1 MQSLCCIYDLG
12 SDMLD
17 FKKGDGKLTALKLSR
32 DSFGEKQNKTQK
44 QNQMNEN
51 QVIGLFSKQICFRQL
66 KESN

>member
-1 MQSLCCIYDLG
+1 MF
-12 SDMLD
+12 D
-17 FKKGDGKLTALKLSR
+17 FKKRDGKLMALKLSR

>member
-32 DSFGEKQNKTQK
+32 DSFGEKTK
-44 QNQMNEN
+44 
-51 QVIGLFSKQICFRQL
+51 
-66 KESN
+66 